1 MFSHIVHT
9 LLGFITSHADLAL
22 PTVFFVTFGESF
34 AFVSLFFPG
43 TTVILACG
51 ALIAAHALPAWPVLM
66 GGIAGA
72 ILGDSCSYWLGRR
85 YGHLTEA
92 VWPFTRHP
100 EMLTRGYE
108 FFGRHGTKSIFLGR
122 FLGPFRAVLPLLAGI
137 TKMPSPRFWFANVT
151 SAIIWVPT
159 LLAPGILA
167 GYGLSMLGTHRD
179 WMVVAGLAITL
190 SLAAAVVFLRRRNYL
205 RGLKLD
211 A

>member
-1 MFSHIVHT
+1 MHA
-9 LLGFITSHADLAL
+9 LLGFISSHAHLAL
-22 PTVFFVTFGESF
+22 PTVFLVTFGESF
-34 AFVSLFFPG
+34 AFVSFFFPG

-51 ALIAAHALPAWPVLM
+51 ALIAAHALPAWPVII

-72 ILGDSCSYWLGRR
+72 VLGDSCSFWLGRR
-85 YGHLTEA
+85 YGHLTET

-108 FFGRHGTKSIFLGR
+108 FFSRHGAKSIFLGR

-137 TKMPSPRFWFANVT
+137 TKMSSARFWLANVT
-151 SAIIWVPT
+151 SAIIWVPA
-159 LLAPGILA
+159 LLAPGVLA
-167 GYGLSMLGTHRD
+167 GYGLSMLGAHRN
-179 WMVVAGLAITL
+179 WMVLAGLAITL
-190 SLAAAVVFLRRRNYL
+190 SLAAAIVIVRRRGYL

>member
-9 LLGFITSHADLAL
+9 ILGFITSHADLAL

-51 ALIAAHALPAWPVLM
+51 ALIAAHALPAWPVLT

-72 ILGDSCSYWLGRR
+72 ILGDSCSFWLGRR
-85 YGHLTEA
+85 YGHLTEG

-108 FFGRHGTKSIFLGR
+108 FFDRHGTKSIFLGR

-137 TKMPSPRFWFANVT
+137 TKMPPTRFWFANVT
-151 SAIIWVPT
+151 SAIIWVPA
-159 LLAPGILA
+159 LLAPGVLA

-179 WMVVAGLAITL
+179 LMVVAGLAVTL